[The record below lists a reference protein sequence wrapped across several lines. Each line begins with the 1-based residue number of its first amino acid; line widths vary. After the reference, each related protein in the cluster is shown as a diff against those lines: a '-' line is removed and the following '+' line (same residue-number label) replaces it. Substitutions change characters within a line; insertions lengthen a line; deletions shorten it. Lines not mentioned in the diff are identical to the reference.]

1 MSQKNIVLDANVVR
15 KWFIEE
21 VESDKAEIIKEKYIN
36 GEIEIIVS
44 PLLFYEV
51 LNALKYSNLFE
62 ESELNFAGESLENYG
77 FKVIT
82 VQKEIRSLMIENTVL
97 QDLFIYD
104 ASYVAL
110 SIALDCPLYIADEG
124 INKKRPKKL
133 KKDIISLKEVKG

>member
-21 VESDKAEIIKEKYIN
+21 VDSDKAEIIKEKYIN

-62 ESELNFAGESLENYG
+62 ESELNSAGESLENYG

-82 VQKEIRSLMIENTVL
+82 VQKEIRSLMIENAVL

-110 SIALDCPLYIADEG
+110 SIALDCPLYTADEG